1 MCTPASIAIRE
12 FDLRTQFKM
21 NWGLTDTPV
30 PGDFHNP
37 PTLTFLGIVDEQPQP
52 QQHKPKLRHRLRKLA
67 QRVVSFTLAGGGS
80 RVRSKLMPPSSA
92 VTVPRPSS
100 KDFSYGSGERQ
111 TADDYA
117 HIRRDH
123 QARYELAHQ
132 LLPRDISVLDLFF
145 GNAYGS
151 FLLAET
157 REVTGIDGSATAI
170 KVADR
175 CFKRSGSQFA
185 SCCYPFED
193 GSECDAI
200 VSYESIEHVPDGGEF
215 FRFLVQHLRPGGW
228 ILYSTPN
235 ENLLPFNRNVHIH
248 HHRHY
253 THGETL
259 EFARSGGLMIEDW
272 YGQDVYKSITEG
284 PPALLAED
292 DMEPKRGISGQFT
305 AVVARKPTSRA
316 A

>member
-1 MCTPASIAIRE
+1 
-12 FDLRTQFKM
+12 
-21 NWGLTDTPV
+21 
-30 PGDFHNP
+30 
-37 PTLTFLGIVDEQPQP
+37 
-52 QQHKPKLRHRLRKLA
+52 
-67 QRVVSFTLAGGGS
+67 
-80 RVRSKLMPPSSA
+80 
-92 VTVPRPSS
+92 
-100 KDFSYGSGERQ
+100 
-111 TADDYA
+111 
-117 HIRRDH
+117 
-123 QARYELAHQ
+123 
-132 LLPRDISVLDLFF
+132 
-145 GNAYGS
+145 
-151 FLLAET
+151 
-157 REVTGIDGSATAI
+157 
-170 KVADR
+170 
-175 CFKRSGSQFA
+175 
-185 SCCYPFED
+185 
-193 GSECDAI
+193 

-292 DMEPKRGISGQFT
+292 DMELKRGLSGQFT
-305 AVVARKPTSRA
+305 VVVARKPTSRA